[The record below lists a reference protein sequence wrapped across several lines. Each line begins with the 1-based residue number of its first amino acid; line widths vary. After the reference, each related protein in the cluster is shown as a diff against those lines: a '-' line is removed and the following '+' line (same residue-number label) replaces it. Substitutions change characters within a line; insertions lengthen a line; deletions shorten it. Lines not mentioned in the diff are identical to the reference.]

1 MSSNLEND
9 GLVGLRNDD
18 LDRDGLT
25 MVVDNDNY
33 EMMFEGKMY
42 HSYDDYVKAKRSRTA
57 DIFAN
62 SPRRCGHASAAAPTK
77 VKSQDSQQRHQS
89 CRDDAILLP
98 GVSSCRHHRR
108 VVVNDD
114 E

>member
-42 HSYDDYVKAKRSRTA
+42 HSYDDYVKAKQSRTA
-57 DIFAN
+57 GIFAN
-62 SPRRCGHASAAAPTK
+62 SPR
-77 VKSQDSQQRHQS
+77 
-89 CRDDAILLP
+89 
-98 GVSSCRHHRR
+98 
-108 VVVNDD
+108 
-114 E
+114 

>member
-62 SPRRCGHASAAAPTK
+62 SPR
-77 VKSQDSQQRHQS
+77 
-89 CRDDAILLP
+89 
-98 GVSSCRHHRR
+98 
-108 VVVNDD
+108 
-114 E
+114 